1 MAAAAVLMM
10 GMRRMAVDGLDGG
23 DVAGHDQL
31 RVGEGWMEVRSL
43 RRTRGLCKAKCV
55 APTTRYVAIGRCRRR
70 DLPNGK
76 RPI

>member
-31 RVGEGWMEVRSL
+31 RVGEGWKEVRSL
-43 RRTRGLCKAKCV
+43 K
-55 APTTRYVAIGRCRRR
+55 TT
-70 DLPNGK
+70 
-76 RPI
+76 